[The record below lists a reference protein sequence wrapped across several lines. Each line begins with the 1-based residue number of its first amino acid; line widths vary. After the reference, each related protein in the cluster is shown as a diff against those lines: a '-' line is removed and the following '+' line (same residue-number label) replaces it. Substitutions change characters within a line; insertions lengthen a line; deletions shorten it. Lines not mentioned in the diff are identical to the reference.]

1 MKKWGER
8 HAYWKHNP
16 TIHMSCRLRENEGYF
31 LRRQGGRDA
40 QKYERAAP
48 MWGRIIILQTA
59 TEKSKT

>member
-1 MKKWGER
+1 MCFQIKTIREGRKMKKWGER

-48 MWGRIIILQTA
+48 M
-59 TEKSKT
+59 